1 MIPGSEENEDT
12 LSLQFSAKLT
22 QVDQICQEVFTR
34 VKLWKL
40 ENHWFKIHLILR
52 EVLNNAVIH
61 GCDQNES
68 LQVGLELKR
77 KPGFLVLRVW
87 DEGPGFDWKGTL
99 LRPTVND
106 EDNGR
111 GMPIFSVYCRDFSFN
126 PSGNEITLN
135 IETIQEEDKME
146 IKKRQDWTVVSP
158 QNDVVSSAATELR
171 KELKKL
177 ADSGVKNIEI
187 DMKKVEMMDSMGLGL
202 LIALHN
208 TLKDQGGKIRV
219 VNLSAELMEL
229 FKNMRLDRHFEVT
242 EG

>member
-1 MIPGSEENEDT
+1 MIPDNVEDSDT

-22 QVDQICQEVFTR
+22 RVDQVCHDVLGRI
-34 VKLWKL
+34 KLWNL

-61 GCDQNES
+61 GCSQNES

-77 KPGFLVLRVW
+77 KPGILVLRVW

-99 LRPTVND
+99 LRPVMTD

-111 GMPIFSVYCRDFSFN
+111 GMPIFSAYARDFSFN
-126 PSGNEITLN
+126 TIGNEITLN
-135 IETIQEEDKME
+135 IETTQEENKME
-146 IKKRQDWTVVSP
+146 ITKRQDWTVVSP
-158 QNDVVSSAATELR
+158 QKDVVSSAATELR

-177 ADSGVKNIEI
+177 ADSGVKKIEI
-187 DMKKVEMMDSMGLGL
+187 DMKNVEMMDSMGLGL

-208 TLKDQGGKIRV
+208 TLKDQGGMIRV

-229 FKNMRLDRHFEVT
+229 FKNMRLDRHFEVI